1 MMKPQ
6 APTKVAFY
14 LIALILLISCRT
26 SSPEGMG
33 PTGRQGMVVTAH
45 PEATNIGLTILRKG
59 GNAVDA
65 AVAVQFAL
73 AVCYPAAGNI
83 AGGGFFVIRTSAKK
97 VYTLDFRE
105 KAPMAAARDMYIG
118 PDGEVVKGLS
128 TQTILASGVPG
139 TVDGMVKSHE
149 KLGSLTWMEVI
160 QPAIDLARNGF
171 PMTRRQANDLNSIKK
186 SLLERNTWKP
196 AFVKDSIWKEG
207 DLLIQTDL
215 ALTLERIRDSKRDGF
230 YSGQTADYIVQQM
243 QESGGLITHKDLL
256 DYQSVWREPITGS
269 YRDYTFYSMAPP
281 SSGGVALKQLL
292 GMISKFDIK
301 AAGYNTVNSIHL
313 MAEAEKRVYADRAEY
328 LGDPDFVKVPVD
340 RLTDQKYLDKRA
352 GEINATKATPSD
364 SIKAGTFDKSESIET
379 THFSIADRWGNAV
392 SATTTL
398 NGGYGNQI
406 VVKGGGFFLNNEM
419 DDFSSKPGS
428 PNIYGLIGNYA
439 NAVEPGKRM
448 LSCMTPTLVTKNDK
462 LFMVVGSPGGS
473 TIITSVFQT
482 MVNVID
488 HGMSMQQAVSAKRFH
503 HQWLP
508 DLIQYEPSAIDTVSV
523 SSLFSMGHHLKRIG
537 NIGRVDAILIWP
549 DGTME
554 GGADP
559 RGDDTAKGF

>member
-6 APTKVAFY
+6 APTKVAFC
-14 LIALILLISCRT
+14 LLALVLLISCRAP
-26 SSPEGMG
+26 SHEGMG

-45 PEATNIGLTILRKG
+45 TEATTIGLTILRQG

-105 KAPMAAARDMYIG
+105 KAPAAASKDMYIG
-118 PDGEVVKGLS
+118 PDGEVVNGLS

-149 KLGSLTWMEVI
+149 KLGTLTWKEVI
-160 QPAIDLARNGF
+160 QPAIDLARKGF
-171 PMTRRQANDLNSIKK
+171 PITRRQANDLNSIKK
-186 SLLERNTWKP
+186 SLLERNIAKP
-196 AFVKDSIWKEG
+196 VFVKDSIWKEG
-207 DLLIQTDL
+207 DLLVQPDL

-243 QESGGLITHKDLL
+243 QESGGLITHQDLL
-256 DYQSVWREPITGS
+256 DYQAVWREPIKGI
-269 YRDYTFYSMAPP
+269 YRNYTFYSMAPP

-292 GMISKFDIK
+292 GIISNFDIK
-301 AAGYNTVNSIHL
+301 SAGYNTVNSIHL

-328 LGDPDFVKVPVD
+328 MGDPDFIKVPVEK
-340 RLTDQKYLDKRA
+340 LTDQKYLAGRA
-352 GEINATKATPSD
+352 REISATKATSSD
-364 SIKAGTFDKSESIET
+364 SIKAGTFGITESLET

-428 PNIYGLIGNYA
+428 PNIYGLIGNFA
-439 NAVEPGKRM
+439 NSIEPGKRM
-448 LSCMTPTLVTKNDK
+448 LSCMTPTLVTKDDK

-482 MVNVID
+482 MLNVID

-523 SSLFSMGHHLKRIG
+523 SGLLSMGHHLKRVG
-537 NIGRVDAILIWP
+537 NIGRVDAILVWP

>member
-1 MMKPQ
+1 MKPE
-6 APTKVAFY
+6 ALTK
-14 LIALILLISCRT
+14 IALFTLSLILINSCGAP
-26 SSPEGMG
+26 SHEGMG
-33 PTGRQGMVVTAH
+33 PIGKQGMVVSAH
-45 PEATNIGLTILRKG
+45 PEATNIGLSILRKG
-59 GNAVDA
+59 GNAIDA

-83 AGGGFFVIRTSAKK
+83 AGGGFFVIRTSAQK

-105 KAPMAAARDMYIG
+105 KAPLAASKNMYIG

-149 KLGSLTWMEVI
+149 KLGSLTWSAVI
-160 QPAIDLARNGF
+160 QPAIDLARKGF
-171 PMTRRQANDLNSIKK
+171 SITRRQANDLNSIKK
-186 SLLERNTWKP
+186 SLIERNTWKP
-196 AFVKDSIWKEG
+196 VFIKDSIWKEG
-207 DLLIQTDL
+207 DLLVQTEL
-215 ALTLERIRDSKRDGF
+215 ALTLERIRDSKREGF
-230 YSGQTADYIVQQM
+230 YSGPTADYIVQQM
-243 QESGGLITHKDLL
+243 LESGGLITHQDLQ
-256 DYQSVWREPITGS
+256 DYQSVWREPITGN
-269 YRDYTFYSMAPP
+269 YRNYTFYSMAPP

-292 GMISKFDIK
+292 GIISKFDLK
-301 AAGYNTVNSIHL
+301 SAGHNTVKSIHL

-328 LGDPDFVKVPVD
+328 LGDPDFVAVPVNE
-340 RLTDQKYLDKRA
+340 LTDEKYLSKRA
-352 GEINATKATPSD
+352 DEIKADKATPSD
-364 SIKAGTFDKSESIET
+364 SIKAGVLGKAESMET

-439 NAVEPGKRM
+439 NAIEPGKRM
-448 LSCMTPTLVTKNDK
+448 LSCMTPTLITKNDK
-462 LFMVVGSPGGS
+462 LYMVVGSPGGS

-482 MVNVID
+482 ILNVID
-488 HGMSMQQAVSAKRFH
+488 YGMTMQQAVSAKRYH

-508 DLIQYEPSAIDTVSV
+508 DLIQYEPTAIDTVSV
-523 SSLFSMGHHLKRIG
+523 SGLLAMGHHLKKIG

-559 RGDDTAKGF
+559 RGDDAAKGF